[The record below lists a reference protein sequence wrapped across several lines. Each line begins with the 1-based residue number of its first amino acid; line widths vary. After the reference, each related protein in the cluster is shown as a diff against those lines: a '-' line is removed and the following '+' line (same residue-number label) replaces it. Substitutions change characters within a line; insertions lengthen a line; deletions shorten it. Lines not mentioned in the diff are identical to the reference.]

1 MSFPERMLQI
11 DRRII
16 FVLIGLCT
24 LLPLLY
30 PVGLP
35 VKKSPE
41 VVAIHDYME
50 SLPEGSVFLLSMDF
64 DPASKPEL
72 EPQAKALL
80 RHAFR
85 KDLRVI
91 VMTLLVTG
99 TGLADQILNEV
110 AQEQHKVDGE
120 DYVFLG
126 WSPGAGALIIAMCQD
141 LARAFPSDYYDRP
154 TSGLPVLNGVR
165 GCNEIDYAISL
176 AAGFPGIEDWYIYG
190 KDKYDFE
197 LAGGATGVLAPGLYP
212 FYRSGQINGLMGG
225 LRGAAEYEELIEHR
239 GSAVAG
245 MDAQSAAH
253 FAIIGLVIACNVFYF
268 LGRRARKNRE
278 G

>member
-11 DRRII
+11 DRRVI
-16 FVLIGLCT
+16 FAVIGVCT

-35 VKKSPE
+35 INKSPE
-41 VVAIHDYME
+41 VVAIYDHLE
-50 SLPEGSVFLLSMDF
+50 SLPEGSVFLMSMDF

-80 RHAFR
+80 RHAFSR
-85 KDLRVI
+85 NLRVI
-91 VMTLLVTG
+91 VLTLLVTG

-110 AQEQHKVDGE
+110 AQEQNKVNGE

-126 WSPGAGALIIAMCQD
+126 WSPGAGSLIIAMCQD
-141 LARAFPSDYYDRP
+141 LSRAFPSDHYDQP
-154 TSGLPVLNGVR
+154 TRGLSVLKGIR
-165 GCNEIDYAISL
+165 GCNEIDYAVSL

-197 LAGGATGVLAPGLYP
+197 LAGGATGVMAPGLYP

-225 LRGAAEYEELIEHR
+225 LRGAAEYEGLIGRR

-253 FAIIGLVIACNVFYF
+253 FAIIGLVLACNVFYF
-268 LGRRARKNRE
+268 LARRAQRP
-278 G
+278 